1 MSTHLACKNIFTK
14 YLVELFLILVGD
26 VEQNSGPEKE
36 KSHKTSCLWDLDGLM
51 AHNIIKVSLLQTF
64 DIKTIMI

>member
-36 KSHKTSCLWDLDGLM
+36 KSHKTFCYGTLT
-51 AHNIIKVSLLQTF
+51 V
-64 DIKTIMI
+64 